1 MKIKVEYVESKFVY
15 KMERLDNGTIMN
27 LGGRSLPF

>member
-1 MKIKVEYVESKFVY
+1 MKITIEYTPSECHY
-15 KMERLDNGTIMN
+15 KMETLDTGVLMN